1 MTEITDGAIYTVP
14 QTNGEAPLAK
24 RNGPR
29 GMLPPTWV
37 SRSVKVAYVD
47 AYGGGQEST
56 AALLDWCSMGP
67 VLNLAGER
75 TVLAWESLRSVTLI
89 ND

>member
-1 MTEITDGAIYTVP
+1 MTEILEAMTAPTA
-14 QTNGEAPLAK
+14 NGEAPLPK
-24 RNGPR
+24 RVGAR
-29 GMLPPTWV
+29 TMLPGSWV

-47 AYGGGQEST
+47 AYGGGQETT

-67 VLNLAGER
+67 VFSLSGEK
-75 TVLAWESLRSVTLI
+75 TVLAWDSLRSVTLI